1 MAKTLNVNGTQMAN
15 VTANGVA
22 MDRVYMNGVLVFE
35 KNQINSIDLGSSGTA
50 QGACNA
56 YANNNRS
63 TMYILGSDFNNA
75 TALYSDSSGN
85 TVQTTGFF
93 SNGSI
98 VRFWDQN
105 SETFTSNDTCV

>member
-22 MDRVYMNGVLVFE
+22 MNRVYMNGVLVFE
-35 KNQINSIDLGSSGTA
+35 KSSRTGIELSNGNTA
-50 QGACNA
+50 QEACSRWGSNI
-56 YANNNRS
+56 RS
-63 TMYILGSDFNNA
+63 IYIIEGDSFTDA
-75 TALYSDSSGN
+75 TAIYDSSGQN
-85 TVQTTGFF
+85 YVLTNFY

-105 SETFTSNDTCV
+105 SETFTSNNTCV